1 MGYNTDSNTMN
12 EVSMTNNDGRKNPDR
27 MKRDATERYKESE
40 KKAEPPNEETL
51 KTMSLIRRV
60 SKMCM
65 DPRVSKL
72 ANDAYADTGK
82 FSYEYHSP
90 AQLQMLVRDVAPDY
104 GLFIWPASRKVEYIE
119 NIDAHAAVTY
129 EVRSLDSV
137 SADDPKL
144 TVTGYGMGTG
154 NNADGKALTYASRR
168 ALMVLFGIASG
179 DDQSVA
185 DDYSVSRMVS
195 QSGNSV
201 IPPVPTHTVAQAAPV
216 PAAKTQTT
224 PAGPVPAG
232 APKPAPSAPS
242 PALAVSRGQIRQ
254 EAIMLY
260 GNSRLSDDAAQKLDV
275 MLRNAQ
281 TEADVQAA
289 AEYLNANKK
298 PARVV
303 GE

>member
-1 MGYNTDSNTMN
+1 MTDSNN
-12 EVSMTNNDGRKNPDR
+12 RKNAES
-27 MKRDATERYKESE
+27 MKKNATESYAKSAE
-40 KKAEPPNEETL
+40 KAEPPEDKTL
-51 KTMSLIRRV
+51 ENMSLIQRV
-60 SKMCM
+60 SAMCR

-90 AQLQMLVRDVAPDY
+90 AQLQMLVRDVAPVY
-104 GLFIWPASRKVEYIE
+104 GLFVWPTERKVEYIQ
-119 NIDAHAAVTY
+119 NIDAHATVTY
-129 EVRSLDSV
+129 EILNLDEPFDSAVRLS
-137 SADDPKL
+137 
-144 TVTGYGMGTG
+144 VTGYGMGTG

-201 IPPVPTHTVAQAAPV
+201 TPPVPPHMTAPIAT
-216 PAAKTQTT
+216 PHPAKTQAT
-224 PAGPVPAG
+224 PARPVPAG
-232 APKPAPSAPS
+232 APKPTPS

-289 AEYLNANKK
+289 AEYLNANKT
-298 PARVV
+298 PAKVV
-303 GE
+303 GI

>member
-51 KTMSLIRRV
+51 KTMSLIQRV
-60 SKMCM
+60 SAMCR

-201 IPPVPTHTVAQAAPV
+201 TPPVPPHMTAPIAT
-216 PAAKTQTT
+216 PHPAKTQAT
-224 PAGPVPAG
+224 PARPVPAG
-232 APKPAPSAPS
+232 APKPTPS

-289 AEYLNANKK
+289 AEYLNASKT
-298 PARVV
+298 PAKVV
-303 GE
+303 GI

>member
-40 KKAEPPNEETL
+40 KKADPPNEETL

-201 IPPVPTHTVAQAAPV
+201 TPPVPPHMTAPIAT
-216 PAAKTQTT
+216 PHPAKTQAT
-224 PAGPVPAG
+224 PARPVPAG
-232 APKPAPSAPS
+232 APKPTPS

-289 AEYLNANKK
+289 AEYLNANKT
-298 PARVV
+298 PAKVV
-303 GE
+303 GI

>member
-40 KKAEPPNEETL
+40 KKAEPPSEETL

-60 SKMCM
+60 SKMRM

-90 AQLQMLVRDVAPDY
+90 AQLQMLVRDVAPVY
-104 GLFIWPASRKVEYIE
+104 GLFVWPTERKVEYIQ
-119 NIDAHAAVTY
+119 NIDAHATVTY
-129 EVRSLDSV
+129 EIMNLDEPFDSAVRLS
-137 SADDPKL
+137 
-144 TVTGYGMGTG
+144 VTGYGMGTG

-185 DDYSVSRMVS
+185 DDYTVSRMVS
-195 QSGNSV
+195 QSGSNV

-216 PAAKTQTT
+216 PAAKTQAV

-242 PALAVSRGQIRQ
+242 PALAVSRGQVRQ
-254 EAIMLY
+254 EAIMLS
-260 GNSRLSDDAAQKLDV
+260 GASRLSDDAACVLDG

-289 AEYLNANKK
+289 AEYLRTNKK

>member
-1 MGYNTDSNTMN
+1 MTDSNSKKN
-12 EVSMTNNDGRKNPDR
+12 AGSMK
-27 MKRDATERYKESE
+27 KSAAESYAKSAE
-40 KKAEPPNEETL
+40 KAEPPEDKAL
-51 KTMSLIRRV
+51 KSMSLIQRI
-60 SKMCM
+60 SAMCR

-201 IPPVPTHTVAQAAPV
+201 TPPVPPHMTAPIAT
-216 PAAKTQTT
+216 PHPAKTQAT
-224 PAGPVPAG
+224 PARPVPAG
-232 APKPAPSAPS
+232 APKPTPS

-289 AEYLNANKK
+289 AEYLNASKT
-298 PARVV
+298 PAKVV
-303 GE
+303 GI

>member
-201 IPPVPTHTVAQAAPV
+201 TPPVPPHMTAPIAT
-216 PAAKTQTT
+216 PHPAKTQAT
-224 PAGPVPAG
+224 PARPVPAG
-232 APKPAPSAPS
+232 APKPTPS

-289 AEYLNANKK
+289 AEYLNANKT
-298 PARVV
+298 PAKVV
-303 GE
+303 GI

>member
-51 KTMSLIRRV
+51 KTMSLIQRV
-60 SKMCM
+60 SAMCR

-201 IPPVPTHTVAQAAPV
+201 TPPVPPHMTAPIAT
-216 PAAKTQTT
+216 PHPAKTQAT
-224 PAGPVPAG
+224 PARPVPAG
-232 APKPAPSAPS
+232 APKPTPS

-289 AEYLNANKK
+289 AEYLNANKT
-298 PARVV
+298 PAKVV
-303 GE
+303 GI